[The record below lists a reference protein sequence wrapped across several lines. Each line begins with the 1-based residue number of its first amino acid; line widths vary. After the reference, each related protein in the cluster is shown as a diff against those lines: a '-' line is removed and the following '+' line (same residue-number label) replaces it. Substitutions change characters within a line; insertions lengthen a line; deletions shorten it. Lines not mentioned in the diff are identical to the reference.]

1 MIRRAHALVALVL
14 PLLASPLRAQTT
26 SAATIIQRTAETYR
40 QLTSLTAAFEQVVSS
55 EMIGTFK
62 SRGTLAQAG
71 ASRLSMRFAD
81 PPGEAIVIDGTSIW
95 VYTPSTAPG
104 QVLRMPIARAS
115 GYGVNLLAWLLD
127 RPAERYKVTL
137 VRQDEVG
144 GTPVDVL
151 QMTPVVEGLPFT
163 SATLWLARSDA
174 LPRRVEVTERS
185 GNHRTLTLSQL
196 RTNAPLPPGTFTFTP
211 PKGVKVIDQ

>member
-1 MIRRAHALVALVL
+1 MNRRAHALAALVL
-14 PLLASPLRAQTT
+14 LLLASPLRAQ
-26 SAATIIQRTAETYR
+26 SAAVIIQRTADTYR
-40 QLTSLTAAFEQVVSS
+40 QLTSLTAEFEQVVSS
-55 EMIGTFK
+55 EMIGKFT

-71 ASRLSMRFAD
+71 TSRLSMRFSD
-81 PPGEAIVIDGTSIW
+81 PSGEAIVIDGTSIW

-115 GYGVNLLAWLLD
+115 GFGVNLLAWLLD
-127 RPAERYKVTL
+127 RPTERYKVTL
-137 VRQDEVG
+137 VRQDEIR

-174 LPRRVEVTERS
+174 LPRRIEVKERS

-196 RTNAPLPPGTFTFTP
+196 RTNTTLPPGTFTFTP

>member
-1 MIRRAHALVALVL
+1 VIRRADALVALIL
-14 PLLASPLRAQTT
+14 LLLAPPLRAQTAT
-26 SAATIIQRTAETYR
+26 AAAILQRTADTYR
-40 QLTSLTAAFEQVVSS
+40 QLTSFTAEFEQVVSS

-95 VYTPSTAPG
+95 IYTPSTAPG

-115 GYGVNLLAWLLD
+115 SYGVNLLAWLLD
-127 RPAERYKVTL
+127 RPTERYRVTL
-137 VRQDEVG
+137 VRLDEVG

-163 SATLWLARSDA
+163 SARLWLARSDA
-174 LPRRVEVTERS
+174 LPRRVEVTEPS
-185 GNHRTLTLSQL
+185 GNHRTLTLAQI
-196 RTNAPLPPGTFTFTP
+196 RTNTALPPATFTFTP

>member
-1 MIRRAHALVALVL
+1 MNRRARGLVALSLLL
-14 PLLASPLRAQTT
+14 PAVPLRAQT
-26 SAATIIQRTAETYR
+26 AAAIIQRTADAYR
-40 QLTSLTAAFEQVVSS
+40 QLSSLTADFEQVVSS
-55 EMIGTFK
+55 EMIGTFR

-127 RPAERYKVTL
+127 RPTERYRVTL

-163 SATLWLARSDA
+163 SATLWLARNNA
-174 LPRRVEVTERS
+174 LPRRIDVTERS
-185 GNHRTLTLSQL
+185 GNHRTLTLSRL
-196 RTNAPLPPGTFTFTP
+196 VTNATLPPGTFTFTP

>member
-1 MIRRAHALVALVL
+1 MNRRAHALAALVL
-14 PLLASPLRAQTT
+14 LLLASPLRAQ
-26 SAATIIQRTAETYR
+26 SAAVIIQRTADTYR
-40 QLTSLTAAFEQVVSS
+40 QLTSLTAEFEQVVSS
-55 EMIGTFK
+55 EMIGKFT

-71 ASRLSMRFAD
+71 TSRLSMRFSD
-81 PPGEAIVIDGTSIW
+81 PSGEAIVIDGTSIW

-115 GYGVNLLAWLLD
+115 GFGVNLLAWLLD
-127 RPAERYKVTL
+127 RPTERYKVTL
-137 VRQDEVG
+137 VRQDEIR

-174 LPRRVEVTERS
+174 LPRRIEVKEQS

-196 RTNAPLPPGTFTFTP
+196 RTNTTLPPGTFTFTP